1 MAKGGVKSMKSQY
14 SKVQRSKEE
23 MRYGNRFVSSKKDE
37 PYIICGGCSYTDH
50 YFQSDYGDASGWAK
64 WPEVLASQ
72 LGYNKFYNCGTSG
85 GGNPRIWNI
94 ILETIYGEKRKP
106 DAIFVC
112 WSGWD
117 RFDIWNQN
125 VVTLSEVQN
134 RMIAETTK
142 DPEFMARR
150 SRQYKNAVIGESTF
164 DHMLYLAH
172 MSHTAFRT
180 FYFIQRYC
188 QDNGIK
194 FICSHAIAPVS
205 EIILEKLLAH
215 YNYEN
220 YMEVEAISRDI
231 WASVYINRTRSALKR
246 KYKTRDDYVKA
257 CENAPKLL
265 KQFYI
270 DCFSGFPTRSF
281 DSEWAFEIETEH
293 HVGWPYWQHLGGMSY
308 DVKFHNL
315 SLDRDAYIIRRGTKE
330 KNYRDADFH
339 PNEKG
344 HEVMAQDMFD
354 TYQDVYGLA
363 EK

>member
-1 MAKGGVKSMKSQY
+1 
-14 SKVQRSKEE
+14 
-23 MRYGNRFVSSKKDE
+23 
-37 PYIICGGCSYTDH
+37 
-50 YFQSDYGDASGWAK
+50 
-64 WPEVLASQ
+64 
-72 LGYNKFYNCGTSG
+72 
-85 GGNPRIWNI
+85 
-94 ILETIYGEKRKP
+94 
-106 DAIFVC
+106 
-112 WSGWD
+112 
-117 RFDIWNQN
+117 
-125 VVTLSEVQN
+125 
-134 RMIAETTK
+134 
-142 DPEFMARR
+142 
-150 SRQYKNAVIGESTF
+150 
-164 DHMLYLAH
+164 
-172 MSHTAFRT
+172 
-180 FYFIQRYC
+180 
-188 QDNGIK
+188 
-194 FICSHAIAPVS
+194 
-205 EIILEKLLAH
+205 
-215 YNYEN
+215 
-220 YMEVEAISRDI
+220 MEVEAISRDI

-270 DCFSGFPTRSF
+270 DCFSGFTTRSF